1 MLAAGLDVAAFAS
14 PPPLWGRDRA
24 GVDVP
29 DRLTLFARGLRK
41 NATSAERNLWRAINA
56 KQIEGFR
63 FRRQVP
69 LLGFIVDFICTE
81 VRLVIEV
88 DGATHSTDE
97 EVMHDARRDAALRA
111 EGNSVLRF
119 RNEEIYENLDG
130 VLETIRLKLLELRP
144 INQSIPDA

>member
-1 MLAAGLDVAAFAS
+1 M
-14 PPPLWGRDRA
+14 
-24 GVDVP
+24 P
-29 DRLTLFARGLRK
+29 DRLTTLARGLRK

-81 VRLVIEV
+81 VRLVIEI

-97 EVMHDARRDAALRA
+97 EVMRDARRDAALRA

-119 RNEEIYENLDG
+119 RNEQIYENLDG
-130 VLETIRLKLLELRP
+130 VLETIRLKLLELWP
-144 INQSIPDA
+144 INQPTPHA